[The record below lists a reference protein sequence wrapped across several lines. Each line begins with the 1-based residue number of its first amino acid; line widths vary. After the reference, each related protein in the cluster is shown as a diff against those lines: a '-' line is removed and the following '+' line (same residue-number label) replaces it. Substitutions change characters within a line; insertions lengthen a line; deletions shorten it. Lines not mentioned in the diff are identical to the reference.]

1 MRKSRFLAFLLS
13 FIPGCGFMYL
23 GYMKRGLQYMIMFGL
38 SIVLSMLFMDIYL
51 VAIISFFIVL
61 AVIIWIYQLFDT
73 LNTLSRMKRMNIEF
87 PEDDGFFNIQNFDL
101 NKVFKNRKFQ
111 KALAIVLIVIGV
123 NLFIFNSLFDI
134 INQIGGARID
144 YNIVYNV
151 RDLIFPILVSA
162 ALIFGGIKL
171 LMGSKNASRPKR
183 KSGELL
189 ITDENK
195 GGDV

>member
-51 VAIISFFIVL
+51 AAIITFFIVL